1 MPISPLPTPPSRQDS
16 EATFVSRANAF
27 LGALPQFATEANAQA
42 VDVDTARE
50 IAVAAAN
57 YRGDYAAG
65 TTYQVGQSVTYL
77 GNFFYAKTI
86 NTGVTPVQG
95 TNWQQY
101 TPMLT
106 SYQEFT
112 ASGTWTAPVNA
123 TWVYVE
129 AIGGGGGGGRGTSIG
144 AGGGGGGFNAS
155 LFRASDVGNSVTV
168 TIGAGGAGIASLGG
182 SNPGSDGG
190 NSTFGAFVTGRGGKG
205 GTPSGLGGLG
215 GGGELD
221 SGGYSS
227 GAGGSLSGS
236 SNTAGIGCA
245 CVKGGAGGG
254 SGGPALLFYDGG
266 LSLDGGNGGR
276 GAPIGSTAA
285 ERNGIAPGGGGGG
298 KRYIAD
304 NEGPSGNG
312 AAGRVRV
319 WAW

>member
-1 MPISPLPTPPSRQDS
+1 MPITPLPTPPSRQDA

-27 LGALPQFATEANAQA
+27 LGALPLFVTEANAQA
-42 VDVDTARE
+42 VDVNTARE
-50 IAVAAAN
+50 VAVAAAN

-190 NSTFGAFVTGRGGKG
+190 NTTFGALVTAYGGKG
-205 GTPSGLGGLG
+205 GTPSGEGGYG
-215 GGGELD
+215 GGGQRN

-227 GAGGSLSGS
+227 GAGGSEDS
-236 SNTAGIGCA
+236 SAFQRRVGYDCI
-245 CVKGGAGGG
+245 KGGAGGG
-254 SGGPALLFYDGG
+254 SGGAALFNNGG
-266 LSLDGGNGGR
+266 VSASGGNGGR
-276 GAPIGSTAA
+276 GAPTGSTASD
-285 ERNGIAPGGGGGG
+285 RNGIAPGGGGGG
-298 KRYIAD
+298 KRYVLD
-304 NEGPSGNG
+304 SEGASGNG